1 MIRGIN
7 HITLSISD
15 LDRSIEFYDGAL
27 GCHLVARWDDGC
39 YLEAGDLWLALVVED
54 NVRQAPLPEYT
65 HVAFDVAAAD
75 FAAMADRVRQSGAAV
90 FQDNSTEGDSLYI
103 LDPDGHK
110 LELHVGSL
118 ATRLDEMRR
127 APWDGL
133 EVLA

>member
-15 LDRSIEFYDGAL
+15 LDRSIEFYVGVL

-65 HVAFDVAAAD
+65 HVAFDVAANH
-75 FAAMADRVRQSGAAV
+75 FAAMADRVRQSDAEV
-90 FQDNSTEGDSLYI
+90 FQDNSTEGESLYF

-110 LELHVGSL
+110 LELHVGNL
-118 ATRLDEMRR
+118 VTRLDEMRR